1 VFRTTHLVKN
11 NVWSTQ
17 FPTPELRVIVEHM
30 KFLTSV
36 PLEVA
41 KPLSNSDPDVR
52 SVSRLPGFV
61 RLEGVS
67 GHAGRYTLTFEV
79 EAGSR
84 RDAMDA
90 SDELLVEYKNA
101 LSAYGP
107 RLLAELATES
117 R

>member
-1 VFRTTHLVKN
+1 LVKN
-11 NVWSTQ
+11 NVWFTQ
-17 FPTPELRVIVEHM
+17 FSTAELRVIVRLM
-30 KFLTSV
+30 KFLSSV

-52 SVSRLPGFV
+52 SISRLPGFV
-61 RLEGVS
+61 RLEPVS

-90 SDELLVEYKNA
+90 SDELLVEFQNA
-101 LSAYGP
+101 LSAYRP
-107 RLLAELATES
+107 RLLAEVATES

>member
-1 VFRTTHLVKN
+1 
-11 NVWSTQ
+11 
-17 FPTPELRVIVEHM
+17 M
-30 KFLTSV
+30 KFLVSV
-36 PLEVA
+36 PLEID
-41 KPLSNSDPDVR
+41 KPLSQSDPDVR
-52 SVSRLPGFV
+52 SITRVPGFI
-61 RLEGVS
+61 RLEQAT
-67 GHAGRYTLTFEV
+67 GHEDRYTLTFEV

-90 SDELLVEYKNA
+90 SDELLVEFENA